1 MRAGL
6 NTEKKK
12 TKRPPAVASAEQEE
26 VVAKPVNERELLE
39 LMRRPAHSD
48 QVTHLSISHEFGSL
62 RDFLQ
67 DRYDVLE
74 ARDKLMK
81 SRGLH
86 RKFEGTVLV
95 GTCPDICPERER

>member
-1 MRAGL
+1 M
-6 NTEKKK
+6 
-12 TKRPPAVASAEQEE
+12 
-26 VVAKPVNERELLE
+26 AKSVNERELLE
-39 LMRRPAHSD
+39 TMRRPAHSD
-48 QVTHLSISHEFGSL
+48 E
-62 RDFLQ
+62 

-81 SRGLH
+81 ARGLH